1 MAKKISEATLVV
13 TPTATDEYA
22 TNVGGVSKRTTFLS
36 LGLAAWVFNGGVT
49 VTTGNIVAGTVDAD
63 FDAVTATSY
72 GGITEANLLDKS
84 AAEDISGDYTFV
96 DASVIVEGA
105 TPGKAVTISHDD
117 TDLNIAGANTTDI
130 NLTGITNLAAG
141 TVNADFDAI
150 TATSYGAIVEADLL
164 DKGATEAITG
174 AYTFSGDLISSGY
187 FQVRTTTTA
196 ALEAV
201 ANAIN
206 TAAGKVQGAMVYNT
220 TTDIVVWAAGN
231 ADADVWVDAQ
241 GATEHSPI

>member
-1 MAKKISEATLVV
+1 V

-36 LGLAAWVFNGGVT
+36 LGLAAWTFNGGVT

-63 FDAVTATSY
+63 FGAITGTSY

-84 AAEDISGDYTFV
+84 AAEDIAGDYTFT
-96 DASVIVEGA
+96 DSSILVEGA
-105 TPGKAVTISHDD
+105 TPGNVVTISHDD

-130 NLTGITNLAAG
+130 NITGITNLAAG

>member
-13 TPTATDEYA
+13 TPTATDQYA

-36 LGLAAWVFNGGVT
+36 LGLAAWTFNGGVT

-63 FDAVTATSY
+63 FGAVTATSY

-84 AAEDISGDYTFV
+84 AAEDISGNYTFT
-96 DASVIVEGA
+96 DSDLIVEGA
-105 TPGKAVTISHDD
+105 TPGNAVTISHDD

-150 TATSYGAIVEADLL
+150 TATSYGGIIEASLL
-164 DKGATEAITG
+164 SKTASASISG
-174 AYTFSGDLISSGY
+174 AYTFSGNLISSGY
-187 FQVRTTTTA
+187 FQARTSTTA
-196 ALEAV
+196 ALAAV
-201 ANAIN
+201 ADAIN

-220 TTDIVVWAAGN
+220 DTDNPVYAAGS
-231 ADADVWVDAQ
+231 ADADIWVDGA
-241 GATEHSPI
+241 GATAHSPG

>member
-1 MAKKISEATLVV
+1 
-13 TPTATDEYA
+13 
-22 TNVGGVSKRTTFLS
+22 
-36 LGLAAWVFNGGVT
+36 
-49 VTTGNIVAGTVDAD
+49 
-63 FDAVTATSY
+63 
-72 GGITEANLLDKS
+72 
-84 AAEDISGDYTFV
+84 
-96 DASVIVEGA
+96 
-105 TPGKAVTISHDD
+105 
-117 TDLNIAGANTTDI
+117 
-130 NLTGITNLAAG
+130 
-141 TVNADFDAI
+141 
-150 TATSYGAIVEADLL
+150 
-164 DKGATEAITG
+164 TEAITG